1 MKLNREQLKMHWK
14 EVEAWKDGKQIQYRI
29 DEEDYWEDVD
39 DPSFC
44 TQYDYRVKPEP
55 ELIPFDYSD
64 AEFLLGKALK
74 SVDGTLMAMVH
85 AVGETSGVR
94 AGYITYSYNDFLKT
108 FTFLDGSPCGKP
120 KV

>member
-1 MKLNREQLKMHWK
+1 MTQHQLNKHWD
-14 EVEAWKDGKQIQYRI
+14 VIEAFKNGKKIQILRGGEWHDVSRDVSFDAATVYRI
-29 DEEDYWEDVD
+29 
-39 DPSFC
+39 
-44 TQYDYRVKPEP
+44 KPEP
-55 ELIPFDYSD
+55 VLIPFDYSD
-64 AEFLLGKALK
+64 AEFLLGKKVK

-94 AGYITYSYNDFLKT
+94 AGYITYSYEDFLKT